1 MSDNW
6 IIVIP
11 EEVAHVPAEDAQER
25 AIALFRRIAPQADEV
40 KKEVSPQARFIDCG
54 ANLSRIICPH
64 CGAELEMDW
73 WQDLMDEE
81 SEAGFPIR
89 VVSLPC
95 CGRPG
100 SLQTL
105 GYDWP
110 QGFARFSVEAMN
122 PGIPDLSEEQL
133 AEFGRTLGCPVR
145 KIIQHL

>member
-11 EEVAHVPAEDAQER
+11 EEAAYVPVEDAQER
-25 AIALFRRIAPQADEV
+25 ALTLFRRIAPQADEV
-40 KKEVSPQARFIDCG
+40 KKEVSTEVRFIDCG
-54 ANLSRIICPH
+54 ANLSRVICPH

-89 VVSLPC
+89 NVSLPC
-95 CGRPG
+95 CDRSG

-105 GYDWP
+105 RYDWP

-122 PGIPDLSEEQL
+122 PGISDLSEEQL
-133 AEFGRTLGCPVR
+133 AEFGSTLGCPVR
-145 KIIQHL
+145 KILQHL